1 MKLWMLESSLF
12 YLAITFF
19 TRIKMWVEGNGRIGL
34 GLLEHLME
42 APAIRAPFGIFLEI
56 LICNAEKILQ
66 LGETIMNTK
75 FWCRDRA
82 NSSTINRMV
91 RSILQQCQIHCQF
104 SNAGQINSCMH
115 TQQRVK
121 TCIQQMILTSE
132 EFNHL
137 EMAGL
142 PDLPTWRHLLMDY
155 GSIYLRS
162 SESETTVP
170 FFSRYLQKHYCVDRV
185 YWQCSNYTDSMIS
198 PIGYLNYI

>member
-142 PDLPTWRHLLMDY
+142 PDLPTWRHLLMEVY
-155 GSIYLRS
+155 IFRVLRVRQLCLS
-162 SESETTVP
+162 FLDAYRSTTA
-170 FFSRYLQKHYCVDRV
+170 
-185 YWQCSNYTDSMIS
+185 
-198 PIGYLNYI
+198 

>member
-91 RSILQQCQIHCQF
+91 RSILQQCQIHCEF

-142 PDLPTWRHLLMDY
+142 PDLPTWRHLLMEVYIFRVLRVRQLCLSFLDTY
-155 GSIYLRS
+155 RISI
-162 SESETTVP
+162 
-170 FFSRYLQKHYCVDRV
+170 
-185 YWQCSNYTDSMIS
+185 QCSNYTDSMIS

>member
-12 YLAITFF
+12 YLTITFF

-56 LICNAEKILQ
+56 LICNAEKTLQ
-66 LGETIMNTK
+66 LGETIMSTK

-91 RSILQQCQIHCQF
+91 RSILQQCQIHCEF

-121 TCIQQMILTSE
+121 KTC
-132 EFNHL
+132 NNRWY
-137 EMAGL
+137 L
-142 PDLPTWRHLLMDY
+142 PPKNSTISKWQGFQIFLPEDTCSWKY
-155 GSIYLRS
+155 IS
-162 SESETTVP
+162 SEFWEWDNCA
-170 FFSRYLQKHYCVDRV
+170 FLF
-185 YWQCSNYTDSMIS
+185 
-198 PIGYLNYI
+198 